1 MINLYLV
8 LAILGT
14 DVKKKVPFGQ
24 KLDPAKSSTLEGSN
38 NPYLQQPEPRA
49 AGHCQKLMKL
59 AIKIQQPETKTQS

>member
-14 DVKKKVPFGQ
+14 DVKKKVTFGQ

-38 NPYLQQPEPRA
+38 NPYLQ
-49 AGHCQKLMKL
+49 
-59 AIKIQQPETKTQS
+59 